1 MFPSHKNLIVMTI
14 SDIGQILRCC
24 LMYYFDSD
32 HDVNMLMPFK
42 IFIIRTLQRP
52 GWPLCLPLIPDNVRL
67 IWHYPLHK
75 LAQAFF
81 LHYNL

>member
-1 MFPSHKNLIVMTI
+1 MTI
-14 SDIGQILRCC
+14 SAIGQILRCY

-32 HDVNMLMPFK
+32 HDVNMIMFK

-52 GWPLCLPLIPDNVRL
+52 GWPLCLPLIPDDVRL

-75 LAQAFF
+75 LAQSFF